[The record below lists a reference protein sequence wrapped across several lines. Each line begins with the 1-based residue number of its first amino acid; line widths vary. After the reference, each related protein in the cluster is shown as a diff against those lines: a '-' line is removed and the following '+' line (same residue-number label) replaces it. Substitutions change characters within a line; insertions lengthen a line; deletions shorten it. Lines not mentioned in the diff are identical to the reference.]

1 MINYI
6 TESKKKILT
15 DIWRKLMLSTYIMVV
30 VGIFSNV
37 QVQRS
42 QTYPA
47 VVITPDLLS
56 ILNNDWLSLARE
68 YTILALTPRSAS
80 EA

>member
-6 TESKKKILT
+6 RESKRIFA
-15 DIWRKLMLSTYIMVV
+15 DIWRKWMQSMLL
-30 VGIFSNV
+30 VGMGISSSAE
-37 QVQRS
+37 VQRS

-56 ILNNDWLSLARE
+56 ILNNHWLSLARE